1 MLIWSCRYTQF
12 ANQYLDCSI
21 DIVALAGVDP
31 FVKTVK
37 KGFLRWFVL
46 PSYRLLA

>member
-1 MLIWSCRYTQF
+1 MKAMKKS
-12 ANQYLDCSI
+12 
-21 DIVALAGVDP
+21 GVDP